1 MQQQQSSTSNQQQL
15 PQQFYTPIGA
25 NNAMHLQKQPPNYSL
40 NPQFYNSA
48 GGTPYQNQQ
57 VLQQMQL
64 QNMYLHQQ
72 PHPQQLLHNSGG
84 AGPMQQAYYNGQR
97 QQYLS
102 QSIDQSF
109 MTDANNMINALMYQQ
124 QQYGQN

>member
-1 MQQQQSSTSNQQQL
+1 MQQQQSSISNQQQM

-25 NNAMHLQKQPPNYSL
+25 NNAMHLQKQAPNYGL

-48 GGTPYQNQQ
+48 GGTPYQNQQQ

-72 PHPQQLLHNSGG
+72 PHPQ
-84 AGPMQQAYYNGQR
+84 
-97 QQYLS
+97 
-102 QSIDQSF
+102 
-109 MTDANNMINALMYQQ
+109 
-124 QQYGQN
+124 